1 MQPAIGAVTEKLR
14 FREKDITGVEGR
26 ILAKEARLK
35 ALWNGRLGH
44 QMEALPQFDEVFRT
58 LRRELRQVGLP
69 K

>member
-1 MQPAIGAVTEKLR
+1 LQPAIGAVTEKLR